1 MKKLITIAFCVAT
14 GLVSLA
20 FDNPND
26 KWEARRAIQNAQH
39 ANMAAFNNTM
49 GNMAMQTMIA
59 RMAQGGGAFGINPQ
73 VQIANQIGA
82 LDPMSR
88 SLLIALIYERI
99 KALINMGNLVEADRV
114 FGLAKL
120 ALQNFDPQFTQHAAE
135 IASMYQAAQQRM
147 MFGGV

>member
-1 MKKLITIAFCVAT
+1 MKTIIAIMSCTVMAFVT
-14 GLVSLA
+14 SA

-26 KWEARRAIQNAQH
+26 KWAARRAIQNAQH

-49 GNMAMQTMIA
+49 GNMAMQAMIA
-59 RMAQGGGAFGINPQ
+59 RMAQGGGAFGVNPQ
-73 VQIANQIGA
+73 VQIANQVGA
-82 LDPMSR
+82 LGPMSR

-120 ALQNFDPQFTQHAAE
+120 ALQNFDHQFTQHAAE

-147 MFGGV
+147 MFGGF